1 MIDTYP
7 LNGGE
12 VLPPGIARIL
22 RELSLTDEPVSQAQ
36 IAQSTACSR
45 SMVSKVV
52 GMLQRKRLVHRPT
65 RSTVAV
71 ANLQY
76 LLLYWAFRRDLEDDR
91 RTIVE
96 TSLGGMELEDSLGE
110 TQDELAFTSFS
121 AARAWGSYRTPYSEI
136 YAYDLAGASDGLD
149 LPRGRNSTL
158 VMLRWDDEHLKR
170 RSMLRNGLRVVP
182 VRQAYVD
189 LLSISTWEAKY
200 AAMSLSQIDPL
211 LPLIGT
217 RSEMGEYL

>member
-1 MIDTYP
+1 M
-7 LNGGE
+7 LS
-12 VLPPGIARIL
+12 LGIARIL
-22 RELSLTDEPVSQAQ
+22 RELTLVNEPVSQAR
-36 IAQSTACSR
+36 IAESTGCSR

-96 TSLGGMELEDSLGE
+96 SSLEAVELEEALGGTRDG
-110 TQDELAFTSFS
+110 LAFTGFS
-121 AARAWGSYRTPYSEI
+121 AARAWASYRTPYSEV
-136 YAYDLAGASDGLD
+136 YVYDLLGASDGLD
-149 LPRGRNSTL
+149 LPRGHNSRL
-158 VMLRWDDEHLKR
+158 IMLRWDDEHLKR
-170 RSMLRNGLRVVP
+170 SSILRNGLRVVP

-200 AAMSLSQIDPL
+200 AAMALSEADPL

-217 RSEMGEYL
+217 HSEMGEYL